1 MGGLSVKKKEEMSL
15 RKTAAFAGVFTESSH
30 KSANPPA
37 KETTDLTFE
46 AIFACHLKSQAL
58 EL

>member
-1 MGGLSVKKKEEMSL
+1 MGGISVKKKEEMLL

-46 AIFACHLKSQAL
+46 VIFAYHLKPQTL